1 MIFINDIP
9 SFRNPDNHDGRN
21 IDDRKTKVPLI
32 NGTHIQ
38 NAGKFFGSIPVTCVF
53 TQANFDRFMNLWLS
67 DETVSYTDKTG
78 KTFSGLTIKLN
89 SYNYVDKFETYVSVN
104 FELLKAEYG
113 RSVSFG

>member
-9 SFRNPDNHDGRN
+9 SLRNPDNKDGRN
-21 IDDRKTKVPLI
+21 IDDRKTTIPLI

-38 NAGKFFGSIPVTCVF
+38 NG
-53 TQANFDRFMNLWLS
+53 
-67 DETVSYTDKTG
+67 G
-78 KTFSGLTIKLN
+78 KTLTGLTIKLN
-89 SYNYVDKFETYVSVN
+89 NYSYVDKFESYVSVN